1 MKDLS
6 TRSAVQTPSGGDSAL
21 QITSSSRSFRRFF
34 AVASAACLFVLL
46 GAVLIPYDGIYDDEV
61 IFTNPLYLP
70 SAKAFGIGL
79 FHRQVDL
86 MVMSYLGTLKTLV
99 YIPILAAFGNNIW
112 SLRLPMV
119 LLGALTILLFYALTR
134 RAVSPG
140 AAILAVCLLATDV
153 SFLFTNTIDWGPV
166 AIEHFLLV
174 TGCFFLVKF
183 AQESRLLL
191 LFLGFF
197 LFGLALWNKA
207 IFIWALTGLTCATIT
222 VFLREIRKF
231 LRPATAA
238 IAAGAFLLG
247 ALPLVVYNVRSPNS
261 TAGSNV
267 HIETNKLAAKWEVE
281 RSTLDG
287 SGLFGFLF
295 GLEDAEKPKP
305 PASLRGRVATW
316 IAERTWRLSGPIRR
330 NTLLFYTYLLALLLV
345 PWWWKYRAAR
355 FSLIFMAVAWLS
367 MAVTR
372 EAGGA
377 VHHAVLLWP
386 FPQLFLATALAGVPW
401 RRVAVMLTC
410 CLIAVN
416 LLMVNQAVADAE
428 RYGAPRNFSDA
439 SYGLSRELAAIHPP
453 LVFALDWGMVNM
465 LAFTQHGRLHLEI
478 REEPF
483 KTDSPNQDQRK
494 EIDWILSN
502 RDAVFVNHV
511 VGMENMPEIRPNL
524 DREAEAH
531 GLRKEILKIV
541 SDSNARPVFEIF
553 KYSEQ
558 RGAR

>member
-1 MKDLS
+1 
-6 TRSAVQTPSGGDSAL
+6 
-21 QITSSSRSFRRFF
+21 
-34 AVASAACLFVLL
+34 L

-86 MVMSYLGTLKTLV
+86 MVLSYLGTLKTLV
-99 YIPILAAFGNNIW
+99 YIPVLAAFGNNIW

-134 RAVSPG
+134 RAVGPG
-140 AAILAVCLLATDV
+140 AAILAACLLATDV
-153 SFLFTNTIDWGPV
+153 SFLLTNTMDWGPV

-183 AQESRLLL
+183 AQQSRLLF

-231 LRPATAA
+231 LRPATVA
-238 IAAGAFLLG
+238 IAMLAFLLG

-267 HIETNKLAAKWEVE
+267 HIETDKFAAKWGIE

-295 GLEDAEKPKP
+295 GLEDAEKPKLP
-305 PASLRGRVATW
+305 KSLHGRAATW

-330 NTLLFYTYLLALLLV
+330 NALLFYTYLLALLLV

-355 FSLIFMAVAWLS
+355 FSLVFMAVAWLA

-372 EAGGA
+372 EAGGS
-377 VHHAVLLWP
+377 VHHTVLLWP
-386 FPQLFLATALAGVPW
+386 FPQLFLATALSAVPW
-401 RRVAVMLTC
+401 RRIAVVLTS
-410 CLIAVN
+410 CLIAIN

-453 LVFALDWGMVNM
+453 LVFTLDWGMVDM
-465 LAFTQHGRLHLEI
+465 LAFTQHGRLHLQTAEA
-478 REEPF
+478 PF
-483 KTDSPNQDQRK
+483 KTDSPNQDQRR
-494 EIDWILSN
+494 EIEWIFSIH
-502 RDAVFVNHV
+502 DAVFVDHV
-511 VGMENMPEIRPNL
+511 VGMENWPEVRPNL
-524 DREAEAH
+524 DREAAAH
-531 GLRKEILKIV
+531 GLRKEILRIV
-541 SDSNARPVFEIF
+541 SDSNQRPVFEIF

-558 RGAR
+558 SR